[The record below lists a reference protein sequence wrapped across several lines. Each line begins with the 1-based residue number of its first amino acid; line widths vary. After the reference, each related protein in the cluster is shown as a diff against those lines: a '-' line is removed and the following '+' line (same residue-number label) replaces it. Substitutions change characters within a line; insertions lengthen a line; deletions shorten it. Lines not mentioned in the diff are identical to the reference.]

1 MRLTNEGAEWIVCT
15 PLVREYVGSR
25 HANIRRSVLITT
37 LPFDEWSLCVASGG
51 QAPIEGVVGTQPL
64 IGGSAELDRPR
75 ARAVARRGVR
85 LRVRRTRRPRR
96 GALDGHAR
104 PVMPAWS
111 PTTIGRGRPGGGDV
125 DHLAGSG
132 GCFRGEALTAN
143 GMFSRRRSAA
153 GEDRRRPAGRICK
166 RGCKPGGAGRGEMG
180 RRSGPRGTF
189 FRASAEAGKVTRDSA
204 RRRRRLSYVS

>member
-1 MRLTNEGAEWIVCT
+1 MR
-15 PLVREYVGSR
+15 GSR
-25 HANIRRSVLITT
+25 RRHRVSTPQLEGHVSYREDTVKRTPDNRRSVLMTA
-37 LPFDEWSLCVASGG
+37 LPSDEWSLCVASGG
-51 QAPIEGVVGTQPL
+51 QAPIEGVVGTQPVM
-64 IGGSAELDRPR
+64 GGSAELDRPR

-143 GMFSRRRSAA
+143 GMISRRRSAA

-166 RGCKPGGAGRGEMG
+166 RG
-180 RRSGPRGTF
+180 RSGPRGTF
-189 FRASAEAGKVTRDSA
+189 FRTSAEAGRVTRDSA